1 MRTDRTKRTLVTLL
15 LVGTALFAGCSVPS
29 FDNQQDRIELINLY
43 SNVDEPRGVEIRI
56 ANESGQIYSGTFQVE
71 AAGGM
76 TEPTIRT
83 VMFDTMVG
91 RWLEV
96 TAVVDGESVSK
107 RFDED
112 TSYGVLVRVGRG
124 LLIQKGLEN
133 ATRTA
138 TPNGSSTAV
147 AAGDSGVSLAL
158 SPCRS
163 AMPPVA

>member
-1 MRTDRTKRTLVTLL
+1 MLVDKGTNAIILILL
-15 LVGTALFAGCSVPS
+15 IVAGLFAGCSVPS
-29 FDNQQDRIELINLY
+29 FDNQQDRIELIDLY
-43 SNVDEPRGVEIRI
+43 SNVDEPREVEIRI
-56 ANESGQIYSGTFQVE
+56 ENETGQIYSETFQVE

-83 VMFDTMVG
+83 VQFDSMVG
-91 RWLEV
+91 RWLRV
-96 TAVVDGESVSK
+96 TAVVGDERVSK

-133 ATRTA
+133 ATA

-147 AAGDSGVSLAL
+147 AG
-158 SPCRS
+158 
-163 AMPPVA
+163 